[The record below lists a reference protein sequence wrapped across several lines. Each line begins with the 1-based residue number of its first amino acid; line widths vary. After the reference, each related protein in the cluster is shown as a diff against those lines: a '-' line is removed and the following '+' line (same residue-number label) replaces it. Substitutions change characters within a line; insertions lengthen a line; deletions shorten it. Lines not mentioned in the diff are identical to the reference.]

1 MQTKKS
7 LERFARGLTVA
18 AGTLD
23 AATGAGLVF
32 VPATLLGLMRAGT
45 VGPEAETFLRFTGV
59 FVGLVGGSYLWA
71 LRRGNRELR
80 VVFALT
86 AWGRG
91 AVGTF
96 CCWAILSGRL
106 APAWWSVPV
115 TDLVLAAV
123 QAALLN
129 RGVFRDE
136 N

>member
-1 MQTKKS
+1 MQTTP
-7 LERFARGLTVA
+7 LEKFARGLAGV

-23 AATGAGLVF
+23 AATGAGLVCAPAILLKLML
-32 VPATLLGLMRAGT
+32 VPP

-71 LRRGNRELR
+71 LRRGRRELR
-80 VVFALT
+80 TVFTLT
-86 AWGRG
+86 AWNRV

-96 CCWAILSGRL
+96 CLWAILGGRL
-106 APAWWSVPV
+106 APAWWNVPV
-115 TDLVLAAV
+115 TDFTLAAL
-123 QAALLN
+123 QAWLLK